1 MQRYQN
7 NIISGDIKA
16 IVSDANRKLRSL
28 GISAAV
34 LAHPDIQAQ
43 LSQAIAGMD
52 AISQYGVDITVTVAG
67 GAQ

>member
-16 IVSDANRKLRSL
+16 IVANANWKLRRL

-34 LAHPDIQAQ
+34 LAKPDLQAE
-43 LSQAIAGMD
+43 LSQAIAGMG
-52 AISQYGVDITVTVAG
+52 AISKYGVDITVTVVG